1 MPVIT
6 RRTVLAGSVGAALA
20 LNAKSVAATAEDPA
34 LRIAALEQKN
44 GGTLGVAIFDTK
56 AGRRVE
62 HRANERFAM
71 CSTFKLLA
79 AACVLSRVDKGA
91 EQLTRRIAFTQK
103 DVMPNSPIA
112 KDHVADGMT
121 VGDMCAAM
129 ITTSDNTAANQ
140 LLASFGGP
148 ATYTSYARSL
158 GDPVTRLDRVEPA
171 LNDWKPG
178 DERDTTTPVAM
189 LEDLRKVVLGD
200 ALSPSSREQLTTW
213 LVANKTGDKR
223 LRAGLPKNWRI
234 GDKTGTSGT
243 GIFNDIAVIWPPD
256 RAPLVVTVYFAGGRG
271 SNDQRNA
278 VIAEVGAIAASLV

>member
-1 MPVIT
+1 VIT
-6 RRTVLAGSVGAALA
+6 RRTVVASSVGAAIA
-20 LNAKSVAATAEDPA
+20 LSAQSLAATPADPA
-34 LRIAALEQKN
+34 QRIADLEQEN
-44 GGTLGVAIFDTK
+44 GGALGVAILDAKT
-56 AGRRVE
+56 GRRIE

-79 AACVLSRVDKGA
+79 AACVLSRVDKGG
-91 EQLTRRIAFTQK
+91 EQLTRRITFAQK

-112 KDHVADGMT
+112 KDHIADGMT
-121 VGDMCAAM
+121 VGEMCAAM

-148 ATYTSYARSL
+148 AAYTSYARSL
-158 GDPVTRLDRVEPA
+158 GDQMTRLDRVEPA

-178 DERDTTTPVAM
+178 DERDTTTPSAM

-200 ALSPSSREQLTTW
+200 ALSPSSRDQLTAW
-213 LVANKTGDKR
+213 LVANKTGGKR
-223 LRAGLPKNWRI
+223 LRAGLPKDWRV

-243 GIFNDIAVIWPPD
+243 GIFNDIAVIWPPG
-256 RAPLVVTVYFAGGRG
+256 RAPLVVTVYYAGGRG
-271 SNDQRNA
+271 SDDQRNA